1 MKESFAAIFQ
11 FLEQFEP
18 QVSGHAHE
26 PPDPAL
32 QAKVRAFARGELPAA
47 EHEPFIRQLQADP
60 DLVGFLTATVKGMRG
75 GEGADAGKSRQR

>member
-1 MKESFAAIFQ
+1 MNESFSAVFQ

-18 QVSGHAHE
+18 RAAGHGHE

-32 QAKVRAFARGELPAA
+32 RAKVQAFARGELPAA

-60 DLVGFLTATVKGMRG
+60 DLVGYLTETVKGMRG
-75 GEGADAGKSRQR
+75 DETRQKAEGKR

>member
-1 MKESFAAIFQ
+1 MNESFAAIFQ

-18 QVSGHAHE
+18 QAAGHGHE

-32 QAKVRAFARGELPAA
+32 RAKVQAFARGELPAT

-60 DLVGFLTATVKGMRG
+60 DLVGYLTETVKSMRG
-75 GEGADAGKSRQR
+75 NDAASSTKNRSR